1 MILPMITGIWI
12 MVARVKPSGMYPKNG
27 TTAIRTIIATKS
39 DNWTNSLV
47 VRVFIFD
54 FPPAIVPVK
63 PDTMLNRD
71 YFAVKK
77 ISFQVFFS
85 QKDIL

>member
-1 MILPMITGIWI
+1 

-27 TTAIRTIIATKS
+27 TTAIRTMIATKS

-54 FPPAIVPVK
+54 FPPAIVPVE

-71 YFAVKK
+71 YFNMKK
-77 ISFQVFFS
+77 DHLSSLFYLNCIYGRFYF
-85 QKDIL
+85 